1 MFVSIQ
7 MLHRKTSIQVLHGKH
22 LVIDKSSLLTL
33 KCFKWGVLPSAAQ
46 PLYPAAAYCLKPL
59 MRLMRTN

>member
-7 MLHRKTSIQVLHGKH
+7 VLHGKTTIQVLHGKH

-33 KCFKWGVLPSAAQ
+33 KYFKWGVLPSAAQ
-46 PLYPAAAYCLKPL
+46 PPYPAVTYCLIPA
-59 MRLMRTN
+59 